1 MHDYWQTVIGRQ
13 FAAAIQM
20 LRSAVEACP
29 DDLWDD
35 RAHGAPFWHLAYH
48 ALFYADFYLS
58 EDAETFQARE
68 FHVNKANF
76 LPGDYPQ
83 YAGVVTTPEKPFT
96 RVQLIEYAEHCLR
109 KSDETFKK
117 LTDHVALERCGFPW
131 YNLNVG
137 EFLLNNLR
145 HTQHHT
151 GQLVML
157 LRRHANIGIDWLGT
171 RDNQPP
177 PPTW

>member
-29 DDLWDD
+29 DDLWDE
-35 RAHGAPFWHLAYH
+35 RTHGTPFWHLAYH
-48 ALFYADFYLS
+48 ALFFTDFYLS
-58 EDAETFQARE
+58 DDANTFQARD
-68 FHVNKANF
+68 FHVDK
-76 LPGDYPQ
+76 
-83 YAGVVTTPEKPFT
+83 
-96 RVQLIEYAEHCLR
+96 H
-109 KSDETFKK
+109 
-117 LTDHVALERCGFPW
+117 ALDRCGFPW
-131 YNLNVG
+131 YKLNVG

-151 GQLVML
+151 GQLIVL
-157 LRRHANIGIDWLGT
+157 LRRHAGIGIDWLGT

-177 PPTW
+177 LPTW